1 MNQERWQ
8 HIEDLYHCAL
18 ELPETERAAYLTH
31 ACAGDAELR
40 AEVESLLSEAE
51 QEDSFLNKPAMT
63 LGLSLLAGDEAESLS
78 GQQFG
83 AYKILERLGRGG
95 MGDVYLAE
103 DPRLERLIAL
113 KLLPPY
119 LTEAPDSIQRFRQEA
134 RAASAIS
141 HPNVAHIYETGVEHG
156 RHYLAMEYIEGLT
169 LRQLLKRERPALIA
183 AIEIA
188 LQVANALGAAHEVGV
203 VHRDIKPENI
213 MVRGDGYAKVLDFGL
228 AKLSEARG
236 QSGARRVSSGSSL
249 DTTPGMI
256 MGTTP
261 YMSPEQ
267 ARGQAL
273 DARTDIWSL
282 GVVLYEML
290 AGRKPFEG
298 ETPSDISAA
307 ILLKDPPPLEV
318 GGSVQ
323 PILETIVATALR
335 KNPAERYQTAQ
346 DFARDL
352 KRGRRELEFIERW
365 QATSD
370 SSLPTASLTAQPARA
385 ELNSS
390 SATLDSRSARTDTP
404 GWWGRQSQLMR
415 TILTASVIGLLTFAL
430 GGAVKYFSDSRSA
443 SRNARP
449 VVASANQPNKFTSL
463 AVLPFANES
472 GDEKLDYLSEGL
484 AEDLIRDLGQNTA
497 LRVIAL
503 SSARK
508 VAKGTREEQ
517 IKRMLGVGAVLRG
530 RVRLQDNQMVIEAQ
544 LIDTNTGSI
553 IWQDTYSTPPAQLLK
568 LRNTMTVLL
577 FTNLQGLL
585 GEDKRIILSEYPTIN
600 NEAYKAYLAG
610 KYARDRYDVA
620 GSKRA
625 VASLE
630 KAVAL
635 DSRYSLAYV
644 ALADAYNLLGT
655 FMGQAPDYYQA
666 KAKATIQKALALDDT
681 LSEAHA
687 SLAKMKMD
695 YDHDWAGAEQEFK
708 RAIQLHHGYATA
720 HHWYGEVY
728 LSAMGRLDES
738 IAELQ
743 TAREIDPLSTGI
755 ITGLAWS
762 YTGQHKYEK
771 AVEEC
776 DKALELE
783 THDSSI
789 YTYRSMALMRLGRF
803 DEAIADARRAFDVE
817 NTGSNLASL
826 GATYGVA
833 GKPDEARKILVQLR
847 ADSRFKDASPYD
859 LAIVYAALGE
869 RDEAFRLLDEQMTT
883 SSVDLLSIRI
893 DPMLD
898 PLRSDQR
905 FVELERRFNFPP

>member
-1 MNQERWQ
+1 MNQDRWQ
-8 HIEDLYHCAL
+8 QIESLYHSAL
-18 ELPETERAAYLTH
+18 ELLEAERAMYLTH
-31 ACAGDAELR
+31 ACADDAELR
-40 AEVESLLSEAE
+40 AEVESLLAEAE

-63 LGLSLLAGDEAESLS
+63 LGLSLLADSEAESLS

-113 KLLPPY
+113 KLLPAY

-169 LRQLLKRERPALIA
+169 LRQLLKRERPTLLA

-267 ARGQAL
+267 ARGQVL
-273 DARTDIWSL
+273 DARTDIWSV

-318 GGSVQ
+318 GDSVQ
-323 PILETIVATALR
+323 PILETIVSTALH

-346 DFARDL
+346 DLARDL
-352 KRGRRELEFIERW
+352 KRARRELEFIERW
-365 QATSD
+365 QAPSD
-370 SSLPTASLTAQPARA
+370 SSLPAANLEAQSARA
-385 ELNSS
+385 ELNLS
-390 SATLDSRSARTDTP
+390 SATLDSSSARAGTTD
-404 GWWGRQSQLMR
+404 WWDRQSQLMR
-415 TILTASVIGLLTFAL
+415 TILTASVIGLLTFIM

-443 SRNARP
+443 ARSAQP
-449 VVASANQPNKFTSL
+449 AAPANQPNKFTSL

-484 AEDLIRDLGQNTA
+484 AEDLIRDFGQNTA

-508 VAKGTREEQ
+508 VAKETRDEQ

-530 RVRLQDNQMVIEAQ
+530 KVRLQDNQIVIEAQ
-544 LIDTNTGSI
+544 LIDANTGSI

-600 NEAYKAYLAG
+600 NDAYKAYLAG

-635 DSRYSLAYV
+635 DPRYSLAYV

-655 FMGQAPDYYQA
+655 FMGHLPDYYQA
-666 KAKATIQKALALDDT
+666 KARATIQKALTLDDT
-681 LSEAHA
+681 LSEAHT

-695 YDHDWAGAEQEFK
+695 YDHDWSGAEQEFK
-708 RAIQLHHGYATA
+708 RAIQLNPGYSTA

-728 LSAMGRLDES
+728 LSAMGRLRES

-743 TAREIDPLSTGI
+743 IAHEIDPLSTGI

-762 YTGQHKYEK
+762 YTGLHQYEK

-776 DKALELE
+776 NKALELE
-783 THDSSI
+783 TQDSSI
-789 YTYRSMALMRLGRF
+789 YLYRAMALMKLSRF
-803 DEAIADARRAFDVE
+803 DEAIADARRAFEVE

-826 GATYGVA
+826 GAIYGVA
-833 GKPDEARKILVQLR
+833 GKPDETRKILAQIR
-847 ADSRFKDASPYD
+847 ADPRFKDASPYD

-869 RDEAFRLLDEQMTT
+869 RDEAFRLLDAQMTT

-898 PLRSDQR
+898 PLRSDAR
-905 FVELERRFNFPP
+905 FIELERRFNFPP